1 MRPPA
6 PVCFRAWPACG
17 LKGTIMKNFA
27 NKTRNSLTALGL
39 IMALGLGAG
48 YAVASPGGNHND
60 AIGKPGQESAVDR
73 VIEISLDDNY
83 FDPESIE
90 VRAGETIKF
99 VLTNQGDGLH
109 EFNIGT
115 PEMHEAHQEEM
126 TEMMDSMNMDGM
138 DHSSMMGMDHDSMD
152 MGNMDMGGMEHDSP
166 NSVFVKP
173 GEQAEL
179 IWTFGEADNLEFAC
193 NVPGHYDSGMVGAFK
208 QAGPA
213 SAS

>member
-1 MRPPA
+1 
-6 PVCFRAWPACG
+6 
-17 LKGTIMKNFA
+17 MKNFT
-27 NKTRNSLTALGL
+27 NKTRQSLTAIGL
-39 IMALGLGAG
+39 IMALGLGTG
-48 YAVASPGGNHND
+48 YALASPGGNHND
-60 AIGKPGQESAVDR
+60 AIGKPGQEATVDR

-90 VRAGETIKF
+90 IRSGETIKF
-99 VLTNQGDGLH
+99 ILSNQGDGLH
-109 EFNIGT
+109 EFNLGT

-126 TEMMDSMNMDGM
+126 AEMMESMNMDGM
-138 DHSSMMGMDHDSMD
+138 DHGSMMGMDHDSMGMSNMD
-152 MGNMDMGGMEHDSP
+152 KGNMEMGGMEHDSP
-166 NSVFVKP
+166 NSVFVQP

-213 SAS
+213 DAS